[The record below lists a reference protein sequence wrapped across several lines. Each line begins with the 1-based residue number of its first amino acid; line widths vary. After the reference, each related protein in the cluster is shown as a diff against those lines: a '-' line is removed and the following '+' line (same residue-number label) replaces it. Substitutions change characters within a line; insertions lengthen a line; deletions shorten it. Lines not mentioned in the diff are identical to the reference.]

1 MRMLFPSRA
10 ACIAIAL
17 TGVLLGGCA
26 YKNPL
31 MDDGAARA
39 APASAPMAA
48 AASGAPGAP
57 SAVGA
62 VPAMPAAAPAAA
74 ASGVQTLQEKR
85 RFGFLTPYRTDIQQ
99 GNFISGEMVA
109 QLKPGMTPDQVRF
122 VLGTPLLTDLFH
134 GNRWDYVFD
143 MKRGNGETTRSRL
156 TLHFRDSR
164 LERWDGGDLP
174 NEEEYLARI
183 AGKAPPKKPA
193 GDLKPAAPRA
203 PSTANEPR

>member
-39 APASAPMAA
+39 APSVA
-48 AASGAPGAP
+48 
-57 SAVGA
+57 
-62 VPAMPAAAPAAA
+62 AAAPASAS

-134 GNRWDYVFD
+134 GNRWDYIFD

-164 LERWDGGDLP
+164 LERWEGGNLP
-174 NEEEYLARI
+174 SEEEYLARI